1 MRETFIKTLKQGGVG
16 VIPTDTIYGVV
27 GSAMN
32 TAVVERIYLLRE
44 RTPGKPMIILIS
56 EITDLRLFGI
66 GISEKLALFLGKIW
80 PGKVGVVLSCP
91 GEKFEYLHRGTQS
104 LAFRVPDRKD
114 LRSLL
119 RKSGPLVAPSANP
132 EGKTPAS
139 DIAQAKSYF
148 GSQVDFYIEGGK
160 IASPP
165 STLIKIEGDRV
176 TVLRPGAVEIKDTS
190 LS

>member
-1 MRETFIKTLKQGGVG
+1 MRETFIKTLKEGGIG

-80 PGKVGVVLSCP
+80 PGKVSVVLSCP
-91 GEKFEYLHRGTQS
+91 SEKFKYLHRGTRS

-119 RKSGPLVAPSANP
+119 RQSGPLVAPSANP
-132 EGKTPAS
+132 EGETPAS
-139 DIAQAKSYF
+139 DVSQAKSYF
-148 GSQVDFYIEGGK
+148 GDRVDFYLGGGK

-165 STLIKIEGDRV
+165 STLLKIEGDRV
-176 TVLRPGAVEIKDTS
+176 TVLRPGAAKIKDTS

>member
-27 GSAMN
+27 GSAMS

-56 EITDLRLFGI
+56 ETSDLGLFGI
-66 GISEKLALFLGKIW
+66 DISEKITLFLGNIW
-80 PGKVGVVLSCP
+80 PGMVSVVLSCP
-91 GEKFEYLHRGTQS
+91 GEKFAYLHRGTHS

-114 LRSLL
+114 LRNLL

-132 EGKTPAS
+132 EGETPAS
-139 DIAQAKSYF
+139 DVAQAKSYF
-148 GSQVDFYIEGGK
+148 GDRVDFYLDGGK
-160 IASPP
+160 LASPP

-176 TVLRPGAVEIKDTS
+176 TVLRPGAAKITDTS

>member
-1 MRETFIKTLKQGGVG
+1 MKETFIKTLKQGGVG

-27 GSAMN
+27 GSAMRPE
-32 TAVVERIYLLRE
+32 VVERIYLLRE

-56 EITDLRLFGI
+56 EITDLKLFGI
-66 GISEKLALFLGKIW
+66 EISEKLASFLGKIW
-80 PGKVGVVLSCP
+80 PGKVSVVLSCP
-91 GEKFEYLHRGTQS
+91 GEKFEYLHRGTHS
-104 LAFRVPDRKD
+104 LAFRVPDRDD

-132 EGKTPAS
+132 EGAPPAS
-139 DIAQAKSYF
+139 DVSQAKSYF
-148 GSQVDFYIEGGK
+148 GGQVDFYIDGGK
-160 IASPP
+160 MSSPP

-176 TVLRPGAVEIKDTS
+176 TVLRPGAAKIKDTS